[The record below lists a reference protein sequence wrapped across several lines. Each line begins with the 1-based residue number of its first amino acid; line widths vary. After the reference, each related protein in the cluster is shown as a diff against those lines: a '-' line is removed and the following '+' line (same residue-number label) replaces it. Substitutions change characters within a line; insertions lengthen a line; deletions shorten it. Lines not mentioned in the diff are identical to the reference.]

1 MATAAPGTTTA
12 LPGSITLVDGRLAV
26 SPAGVCQQAKVTAAS
41 SDAAQVKQVGDRAA
55 SMAIVAWCPSFLLG
69 VAAPAT
75 HSGSAEQMF
84 GEKQQI
90 PLGKKSD

>member
-1 MATAAPGTTTA
+1 
-12 LPGSITLVDGRLAV
+12 
-26 SPAGVCQQAKVTAAS
+26 
-41 SDAAQVKQVGDRAA
+41 
-55 SMAIVAWCPSFLLG
+55 MAIVAWCPSFLLG